1 MSVRLYELEQIALPP
16 FEVGSV
22 TLNLTFNPFVPNA
35 PCLCPL
41 KTSKNLTVF

>member
-1 MSVRLYELEQIALPP
+1 MSVRLYELEQIALTP

-22 TLNLTFNPFVPNA
+22 TLNLTFNPVVPIA

-41 KTSKNLTVF
+41 ETSENLFVF